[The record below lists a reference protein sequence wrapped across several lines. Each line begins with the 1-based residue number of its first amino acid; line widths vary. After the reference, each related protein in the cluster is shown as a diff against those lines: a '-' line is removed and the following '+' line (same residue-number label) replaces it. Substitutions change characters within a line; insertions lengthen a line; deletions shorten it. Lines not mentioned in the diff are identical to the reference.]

1 MGDNDRP
8 RLKQALGALILEV
21 AEVVDFD
28 ELEGWTVI
36 DSAEG
41 IDDLWVMEGAA
52 ESLVNASKQVLAQVR
67 QRMGADVDELGPVRL
82 GDMLYRSGEKFDRTI
97 IEGQGMPLMEWLG
110 DDLKDAINPN
120 SVLISAVRA
129 IATKREQDPKVVEQ
143 TFYLYKRAED
153 GAFVLT
159 RIPED
164 RAPKYFAKMKHG
176 ERR

>member
-1 MGDNDRP
+1 MGNDDRP

-67 QRMGADVDELGPVRL
+67 QRMGADIDELGPVRL
-82 GDMLYRSGEKFDRTI
+82 GNKLYRSGPKMDRTV

-110 DDLKDAINPN
+110 EDLKNAINPN
-120 SVLISAVRA
+120 AVLVTAVRA

-143 TFYLYKRAED
+143 TFYLYQRAED
-153 GAFVLT
+153 DAFVLT

-164 RAPKYFAKMKHG
+164 KAPKYFANMEHG
-176 ERR
+176 DRR